1 MVPLSGHLARFGRVC
16 LCSFGLLWAATA
28 QPQALSPEVS
38 RGLSWL
44 QNQVQLDGTL
54 ANEGTSIATALQNR
68 AEVAQTFKTLSALP
82 ANLTDVIASE
92 TEDNTE
98 YLARR
103 IVSLTLAGRDAS
115 ALVTVLSARQNPD
128 GGFGGGPGYDSNA
141 LDTAWALIAFKSAN
155 AIAPLSP
162 ALGYLA
168 SAQASDGSYSA
179 PVRPDVETT
188 AIVVFALRAYAS
200 QFGTIAEIQR
210 AVPYL
215 LSQQSPAQQWSD
227 SPFLTATAYEA
238 IHDFVPLEPTASAV
252 RTYLISRQAAEGNW
266 ENGDPFSTALA
277 LRALRLSGTAP
288 ANPTLAIVRGKV
300 VDGQTGFALDGVT
313 AALTGPANPT
323 PRTTSAGLFE
333 FRDLPGGAYN
343 LQLSL
348 SQYGAITTT
357 TQISAGQTLELGV
370 LQMSKVQGATTGT
383 VRGTVRDS
391 ATNQPV
397 GNVLVATNGGL
408 SALTDGTGNYQ
419 IVNVPPG
426 TITVQASK
434 SGYANAAA
442 SGSIATGGVLLFS
455 PVLVPSD
462 QSGAGAT
469 ITGTVIRASD
479 NVPLAGVLV
488 TVSGATT
495 AGATT
500 DAVGRYSICDLNAGS
515 ILVSASLTGFD
526 TVTASAN
533 VMANATVNFSP
544 RLFAT
549 GSAPPNANTAG
560 VTGVVL
566 DAGDNTPL
574 AGVTVLASIPGSPN
588 RSVQSGPDGIFGF
601 GGISASSV
609 GLQLTLGGYVGAVF
623 DVPLDPLTTLD
634 LGQVRLRKSQA
645 QQLLPDLTV
654 TAVSRSG
661 ATTHPQTLTVTG
673 SVSATIANVGTAA
686 SAAGVDVLAFF
697 DVNRNG
703 AFDEGT
709 DSVLGRATLTA
720 ALNTGASAV
729 LQIPVG
735 GQLPFRD
742 APIHVW
748 VDSLQAVAELNEGNN
763 VRSTAQAFEIKPAI
777 GTVLPVAKW
786 EWTGSPVMPTYFRVM
801 MTPVVAPLYDTN
813 SDGKIDSNDAPA
825 IAFVA
830 YEQRDGD
837 FRPGTL
843 RVIDGRDG
851 SDILAVSDLNFK
863 LGSYS
868 NLAIGDLDGD
878 GIPEIVGV
886 LFSGGLVAFNRDGS
900 VKWANTDPSMAVGWT
915 FGGPSIADLDG
926 DGKAEVIY
934 GKTVVNHDGTTRW
947 VGSGGFVGSNHIFG
961 IDMFSAVA
969 DINLD
974 GQPHLIAGGSAFD
987 RSGALV
993 WQNNAVGN
1001 GLVGLGNFNSD
1012 PYPEIV
1018 VVSAGRVFLLDRFGQ
1033 IIWGPVALPGGGRG
1047 GPPTIAD
1054 VDGDGIPEIG
1064 VAGLS
1069 RYSVFRADGSLL
1081 WSVPSQD
1088 TSQVTGSTVFDFD
1101 GDGKA
1106 EVIYNDEKLLRV
1118 FNGATGQV
1126 IFSVVNP
1133 SGTGSEYPVV
1143 VDLDGDGHADLLA
1156 VRNDFFETSPS
1167 GIRAFRD
1174 ANNSWVSARGIWNQ
1188 HTYHVT
1194 NVNDDGSIPRVE
1206 QNSWQAHNTY
1216 RANIGRRLFS
1226 CLPPPAGAPTSA
1238 LSPLDVSASYLRIQ
1252 DGGPN
1257 PSTFTVRVGNS
1268 GGFRMQAGVRTA
1280 FYNGAPDAGGALL
1293 GSVTT
1298 TRVLDPGQFE
1308 DVNLVFPGS
1317 LATLTELV
1325 AVTDDDGRLAECD
1338 ESNNRVSY
1346 LLADL
1351 PGVFSVQAATD
1362 QPSYVANSNVA
1373 ITATVADAGSLD
1385 RPATVRFTIETGDG
1399 MATVTTLEPSATIS
1413 VPAGVS
1419 RTANAVWN
1427 TGLTLAGVYRV
1438 KAELLDG
1445 VGQPYAAAFAPFDIT
1460 AGGATASTKVSVDKL
1475 TYLPSETVRVT
1486 SRVENLTENQPLDGL
1501 IAITTVTHPDGG
1513 VRFTRSESIVQL
1525 VQGALKDFNYT
1536 LPLAFGASGS
1546 YAVTLSVRNA
1556 LGAVLAS
1563 SSTGFTVFSSAATG
1577 SGLTGSLSGTPKPV
1591 PFGDPIAFNA
1601 VVNNLGNAD
1610 IAALNVKITI
1620 VDPAE
1625 QQVLAEFPAT
1635 LALARQHTAPLS
1647 FGWPASAGVGG
1658 TYVAVL
1664 TVTVGT
1670 ATLTLAQEAFVI
1682 APPATRVT
1690 GTLAAI
1696 PKQVPQGVAVSLS
1709 ANVNNAGFGAITG
1722 LPISVI
1728 VANSATQQVLAQ
1740 FTDSL
1745 AIGLQQTIQRT
1756 FSWPATGAVGTSYTA
1771 ALTAMV
1777 NGVART
1783 LAQESFGIIAPP
1795 VQLDVALTNLKQAR
1809 VLVLLS
1815 CKYGDNDSDG
1825 DHDTEQGDPA
1835 KQACVTQK
1843 SAFFASYLTSL
1854 GINYRITITAD
1865 AFTRAFRSGQ
1875 YNTYW
1880 ITGGGMKLDNDL
1892 TDEVREAVFR
1902 GDALILDAVHD
1913 ERNHGLDA
1921 IAGTNVH
1928 GKLRVT
1934 GPAINLSGPLFAPGT
1949 LGSSGRPLQLD
1960 LTTGVAQAVFA
1971 ASPSRPAIVTNQY
1984 GLGRGIL
1991 FAYNL
1996 VATLMTQPSTA
2007 LNDLVSA
2014 AIGWAAPAPATVSE
2028 ARSYTVLRAR
2038 VANVG
2043 IAADLKATLTPLA
2056 GATVLGT
2063 APAATPDASG
2073 RPVWTF
2079 TLDSGATK
2087 NLDVGLRLPVN
2098 TGSFTANISIDSA
2111 RNDLAAPFSKFIT
2124 LSVESAD
2131 TVAPRVADELSAL
2144 AVSSSEKYERDHAV
2158 SSIQAGQASMAAGA
2172 YEQAIGQLLTAAERL
2187 SRITSVGVR
2196 AQRVQ
2201 VGRMLQEA
2209 QVRWFLAQPQ

>member
-1 MVPLSGHLARFGRVC
+1 M
-16 LCSFGLLWAATA
+16 
-28 QPQALSPEVS
+28 
-38 RGLSWL
+38 
-44 QNQVQLDGTL
+44 DGTL

-68 AEVAQTFKTLSALP
+68 AEAAQTFKTLSALP

-155 AIAPLSP
+155 AIATLSP

-188 AIVVFALRAYAS
+188 AIVVFALRVYAS

-252 RTYLISRQAAEGNW
+252 KTYLISRQAAEGSW
-266 ENGDPFSTALA
+266 DNGDPFSTALA

-300 VDGQTGFALDGVT
+300 VDGQTGFALDGAI
-313 AALTGPANPT
+313 AALTGPASPA

-333 FRDLPGGAYN
+333 FRDLPAGAYN

-357 TQISAGQTLELGV
+357 TQISGGQILDLGV
-370 LQMSKVQGATTGT
+370 LQMSKIQGATTGT
-383 VRGTVRDS
+383 VRGTVKDS
-391 ATNQPV
+391 ATNQPI

-408 SALTDGTGNYQ
+408 SVLTDGTGNYQ

-442 SGSIATGGVLLFS
+442 SGSIAAGGVLLFS
-455 PVLVPSD
+455 PVLVPSG
-462 QSGAGAT
+462 QPGAGAT
-469 ITGTVIRASD
+469 VAGTVIRASD

-488 TVSGATT
+488 AVSGATT

-500 DAVGRYSICDLNAGS
+500 DAFGRYSISNLNAGS
-515 ILVSASLTGFD
+515 TLIGASLTGFD
-526 TVTASAN
+526 TVTASTN
-533 VMANATVNFSP
+533 VVANATVNFSP
-544 RLFAT
+544 RLFPT
-549 GSAPPNANTAG
+549 GSTPPNANTAG

-574 AGVTVLASIPGSPN
+574 AAVTVLASIPGSPT

-623 DVPLDPLTTLD
+623 DVPLDPLVTLD

-673 SVSATIANVGTAA
+673 SVSATIANIGTAA
-686 SAAGVDVLAFF
+686 SAPGVDVLAFF
-697 DVNRNG
+697 DVNLNG

-709 DSVLGRATLTA
+709 DAVLGRAALTA

-729 LQIPVG
+729 LQVPVG

-748 VDSLQAVAELNEGNN
+748 VDSPQAVAELNESNN

-830 YEQRDGD
+830 YEQRNGD
-837 FRPGTL
+837 FQPGIL

-851 SDILAVSDLNFK
+851 SDILAVSGLNFK

-886 LFSGGLVAFNRDGS
+886 LFSGGLVA
-900 VKWANTDPSMAVGWT
+900 
-915 FGGPSIADLDG
+915 
-926 DGKAEVIY
+926 
-934 GKTVVNHDGTTRW
+934 
-947 VGSGGFVGSNHIFG
+947 
-961 IDMFSAVA
+961 
-969 DINLD
+969 
-974 GQPHLIAGGSAFD
+974 
-987 RSGALV
+987 
-993 WQNNAVGN
+993 
-1001 GLVGLGNFNSD
+1001 LGNFNSD

-1106 EVIYNDEKLLRV
+1106 EVIYNDEKSLRV
-1118 FNGATGQV
+1118 FNGATGQA

-1133 SGTGSEYPVV
+1133 SGTASEYPVV

-1194 NVNDDGSIPRVE
+1194 NVNDDGSIPRAE

-1216 RANIGRRLFS
+1216 RANVGRRLFS
-1226 CLPPPAGAPTSA
+1226 CLPPPAGTPASA
-1238 LSPLDVSASYLRIQ
+1238 LSPLDVSASYLRVQ

-1268 GGFRMQAGVRTA
+1268 GGFRVQAGVRSA

-1293 GSVTT
+1293 GSATT
-1298 TRVLDPGQFE
+1298 TKVLDPGQFE
-1308 DVNLVFPGS
+1308 DVNLVFAGS
-1317 LATLTELV
+1317 LAALTELV
-1325 AVTDDDGRLAECD
+1325 AVTDDDERLAECD

-1373 ITATVADAGSLD
+1373 ITATVANAGSLD
-1385 RPATVRFTIETGDG
+1385 SPATVRLTIETADG
-1399 MATVTTLEPSATIS
+1399 MATVTTLEPPATIS

-1445 VGQPYAAAFAPFDIT
+1445 AGQPYAAAFAPFDIT
-1460 AGGATASTKVSVDKL
+1460 AGGVTASTKVSVDKL

-1501 IAITTVTHPDGG
+1501 IAITTVTHPDGS

-1563 SSTGFTVFSSAATG
+1563 SSTSFTALSSAATG
-1577 SGLTGSLSGTPKPV
+1577 SGLTGSLRGTPKPV

-1610 IAALNVKITI
+1610 IAALSVKITI
-1620 VDPAE
+1620 VDPA
-1625 QQVLAEFPAT
+1625 
-1635 LALARQHTAPLS
+1635 
-1647 FGWPASAGVGG
+1647 
-1658 TYVAVL
+1658 
-1664 TVTVGT
+1664 
-1670 ATLTLAQEAFVI
+1670 
-1682 APPATRVT
+1682 
-1690 GTLAAI
+1690 
-1696 PKQVPQGVAVSLS
+1696 
-1709 ANVNNAGFGAITG
+1709 
-1722 LPISVI
+1722 
-1728 VANSATQQVLAQ
+1728 
-1740 FTDSL
+1740 
-1745 AIGLQQTIQRT
+1745 
-1756 FSWPATGAVGTSYTA
+1756 
-1771 ALTAMV
+1771 
-1777 NGVART
+1777 
-1783 LAQESFGIIAPP
+1783 
-1795 VQLDVALTNLKQAR
+1795 
-1809 VLVLLS
+1809 
-1815 CKYGDNDSDG
+1815 
-1825 DHDTEQGDPA
+1825 
-1835 KQACVTQK
+1835 
-1843 SAFFASYLTSL
+1843 
-1854 GINYRITITAD
+1854 
-1865 AFTRAFRSGQ
+1865 
-1875 YNTYW
+1875 
-1880 ITGGGMKLDNDL
+1880 
-1892 TDEVREAVFR
+1892 
-1902 GDALILDAVHD
+1902 
-1913 ERNHGLDA
+1913 
-1921 IAGTNVH
+1921 
-1928 GKLRVT
+1928 
-1934 GPAINLSGPLFAPGT
+1934 
-1949 LGSSGRPLQLD
+1949 
-1960 LTTGVAQAVFA
+1960 
-1971 ASPSRPAIVTNQY
+1971 
-1984 GLGRGIL
+1984 
-1991 FAYNL
+1991 
-1996 VATLMTQPSTA
+1996 
-2007 LNDLVSA
+2007 
-2014 AIGWAAPAPATVSE
+2014 
-2028 ARSYTVLRAR
+2028 
-2038 VANVG
+2038 
-2043 IAADLKATLTPLA
+2043 
-2056 GATVLGT
+2056 
-2063 APAATPDASG
+2063 
-2073 RPVWTF
+2073 
-2079 TLDSGATK
+2079 
-2087 NLDVGLRLPVN
+2087 
-2098 TGSFTANISIDSA
+2098 
-2111 RNDLAAPFSKFIT
+2111 
-2124 LSVESAD
+2124 
-2131 TVAPRVADELSAL
+2131 
-2144 AVSSSEKYERDHAV
+2144 
-2158 SSIQAGQASMAAGA
+2158 
-2172 YEQAIGQLLTAAERL
+2172 
-2187 SRITSVGVR
+2187 
-2196 AQRVQ
+2196 AQRV
-2201 VGRMLQEA
+2201 
-2209 QVRWFLAQPQ
+2209 LA